1 MPFGKLTAHNCALS
15 LSKSLAGLAPESPL
29 RLNRALGVHVLWSV
43 IDVVFALTTLFG
55 RQCLTE
61 FGFGLVLGCLFLA
74 GFVTS
79 AHEANSYR

>member
-1 MPFGKLTAHNCALS
+1 MLGTVIYVVLALATMFS
-15 LSKSLAGLAPESPL
+15 
-29 RLNRALGVHVLWSV
+29 
-43 IDVVFALTTLFG
+43 
-55 RQCLTE
+55 RQSLTE